1 MARRTR
7 RDVLSA
13 FRCEEILRAARQ
25 VFGEKGF
32 ARAGIHEIARAAGI
46 AKGTIYLY
54 YPSKEAVYW
63 AALRSGLRELLAEV
77 AARMREETSFED
89 KLRAF
94 AETKIRYFDDHRD
107 FFRIYHAEVGNAL
120 TRPAA
125 TDQEFTRIYRDQV
138 ELLASVVRAA
148 VRHKEIRRV
157 PAARAAAAIFEV
169 TRGLIVQRLMT
180 KPAASAGADAGFVV
194 DLVSKGL
201 RTP

>member
-1 MARRTR
+1 MSPRTK

-32 ARAGIHEIARAAGI
+32 ARAGIGEIARQAGI

-63 AALRSGLRELLAEV
+63 AALRGGLRELLAGV
-77 AARMREETSFED
+77 AARMREETSFEA

-94 AETKIRYFDDHRD
+94 AETKIRYFDEHRD
-107 FFRIYHAEVGNAL
+107 FFRIYHAELGNAL

-125 TDQEFTRIYRDQV
+125 ADKEFTAIYQDQV
-138 ELLASVVRAA
+138 TLLTAAVRAA
-148 VRHKEIRRV
+148 IRRKEIRRV
-157 PAARAAAAIFEV
+157 PEAQAAAAIFEV
-169 TRGLIVQRLMT
+169 IRGLIIQRLVT
-180 KPAASAGADAGFVV
+180 RPAASAGADAAFVV
-194 DLVSKGL
+194 DLLSKGL
-201 RTP
+201 RAP

>member
-1 MARRTR
+1 MSRRTK

-13 FRCEEILRAARQ
+13 FRCGEILRAARQ

-32 ARAGIHEIARAAGI
+32 ARAGIGEIARKAGI

-63 AALRSGLRELLAEV
+63 AALRSGLRELLAGV
-77 AARMREETSFED
+77 AARMREETSFET

-120 TRPAA
+120 TRPAE
-125 TDQEFTRIYRDQV
+125 TDREFTAIYQDQV
-138 ELLASVVRAA
+138 ALLMAVVRAA
-148 VRHKEIRRV
+148 IRRREIRRV
-157 PAARAAAAIFEV
+157 PAAKAAAAIFEV

-180 KPAASAGADAGFVV
+180 RPAASAGADAAFVV

-201 RTP
+201 RAP

>member
-1 MARRTR
+1 MARRTKQ
-7 RDVLSA
+7 DVLSA
-13 FRCEEILRAARQ
+13 FRCGEILRAARQ
-25 VFGEKGF
+25 VFGQKGF
-32 ARAGIHEIARAAGI
+32 ARAGIDEIARSAGI

-63 AALRSGLRELLAEV
+63 AALRGGLRELLAEV
-77 AARMREETSFED
+77 AARMREVASFED

-125 TDQEFTRIYRDQV
+125 TDQEFTRIYQDQV
-138 ELLASVVRAA
+138 ELLASAVRAA
-148 VRHKEIRRV
+148 VRRKEIRRV
-157 PAARAAAAIFEV
+157 PAAQAAAAIFEV
-169 TRGLIVQRLMT
+169 TRGLVVQRLMAR
-180 KPAASAGADAGFVV
+180 PAASAAADAAFVV

-201 RTP
+201 RKP